1 MMAVRV
7 VVAEDSVLLRE
18 GIVRLLREAGFDV
31 CGQAGD
37 AEELVRL
44 VEELRPDVAIVDIRM
59 PPGLRDEGIVATRAI
74 RGRHGDAIGVLV
86 LSQHVEPEFAL
97 RILEEGGRGLG
108 YLLKDR
114 IADIGEFAESVRRVA
129 NGGSVMDQAIVA
141 QLLAR
146 RRRADP
152 LEALTER
159 ERDVLGLMAE
169 GLSNQA
175 IAGRLTLSEKTVES
189 YTGAIFGKL
198 ALEPAPELHRR
209 VLAVLAFLNA
219 R

>member
-1 MMAVRV
+1 MAVRV

-18 GIVRLLREAGFDV
+18 GIVRLLGDEGFDV
-31 CGQAGD
+31 CGQASD
-37 AEELVRL
+37 ARELVRL
-44 VEELRPDVAIVDIRM
+44 VDELRPDVAIVDIRM
-59 PPGLRDEGIVATRAI
+59 PPGSGDEGIVATRAI
-74 RGRHGDAIGVLV
+74 RRTHGDAIGILV
-86 LSQHVEPEFAL
+86 LSHYVEPEFAL
-97 RILEEGGRGLG
+97 RVLEDGGRGMG

-114 IADIGEFAESVRRVA
+114 IADIGEFADAVRRVA
-129 NGGSVMDQAIVA
+129 SGGSVMDQAIVA

-146 RRRADP
+146 QRQADP
-152 LEALTER
+152 LATLTER

-189 YTGAIFGKL
+189 YNGAIFGKL

-209 VLAVLAFLNA
+209 VLAVLTFLRA

>member
-1 MMAVRV
+1 MAVRV

-18 GIVRLLREAGFDV
+18 GIVRLLREEGFDV
-31 CGQAGD
+31 CGQASDG
-37 AEELVRL
+37 EELVRL
-44 VEELRPDVAIVDIRM
+44 VDELRPDVAIVDIRM

-74 RGRHGDAIGVLV
+74 RSRHGDAIGILV

-114 IADIGEFAESVRRVA
+114 IADIGEFAEAVRRVA

-146 RRRADP
+146 RRKADP
-152 LEALTER
+152 LAALTER

-175 IAGRLTLSEKTVES
+175 IARRLTLSEKTVES

>member
-1 MMAVRV
+1 
-7 VVAEDSVLLRE
+7 
-18 GIVRLLREAGFDV
+18 
-31 CGQAGD
+31 
-37 AEELVRL
+37 
-44 VEELRPDVAIVDIRM
+44 
-59 PPGLRDEGIVATRAI
+59 
-74 RGRHGDAIGVLV
+74 
-86 LSQHVEPEFAL
+86 
-97 RILEEGGRGLG
+97 
-108 YLLKDR
+108 
-114 IADIGEFAESVRRVA
+114 
-129 NGGSVMDQAIVA
+129 
-141 QLLAR
+141 
-146 RRRADP
+146 
-152 LEALTER
+152 LTER